1 MLNSQKTTVNSQLDK
16 LERIS
21 NQISLLI
28 SENDYEKINHL
39 DRLRKKIIND
49 MKVKEFN
56 LNENNKKTVMK
67 LISQNKEIISEYKQN
82 NSQELLKISNSK
94 KCAQAYLATL

>member
-1 MLNSQKTTVNSQLDK
+1 MLNSQKNTVYSQLDK

-49 MKVKEFN
+49 MKVKEFK
-56 LNENNKKTVMK
+56 LNEDNKKTVMK

-82 NSQELLKISNSK
+82 NSQELSKISNSK
-94 KCAQAYLATL
+94 KCAQAYLAIL

>member
-1 MLNSQKTTVNSQLDK
+1 MLNSKKTTVYSQLDK

-49 MKVKEFN
+49 MKVKEFK
-56 LNENNKKTVMK
+56 LNEDNKKTVMK

-82 NSQELLKISNSK
+82 NSQELSKISNSK
-94 KCAQAYLATL
+94 KCAQAYLAIL

>member
-1 MLNSQKTTVNSQLDK
+1 MLNNQKTTVYSQLDK

-21 NQISLLI
+21 NQISLLV
-28 SENDYEKINHL
+28 SKNDYEKINHL

-49 MKVKEFN
+49 MKVKEFK
-56 LNENNKKTVMK
+56 LNKDNKKTVMR

-82 NSQELLKISNSK
+82 NSQELSKISNSK

>member
-21 NQISLLI
+21 NQISLLV
-28 SENDYEKINHL
+28 SENDYEKISHL

-49 MKVKEFN
+49 MRVNEFN
-56 LNENNKKTVMK
+56 LNEQNKKTVMK
-67 LISQNKEIISEYKQN
+67 LISQNQGIISEYKQK
-82 NSQELLKISNSK
+82 NSQELSKLSHSK
-94 KCAQAYLATL
+94 KCTQAYLAIL

>member
-21 NQISLLI
+21 NQISLLV

-49 MKVKEFN
+49 MKVKEFKF
-56 LNENNKKTVMK
+56 NENNKKTVMK

-82 NSQELLKISNSK
+82 NSQELSKISNSK

>member
-49 MKVKEFN
+49 MKVKEIN
-56 LNENNKKTVMK
+56 LNENNKKTVMR
-67 LISQNKEIISEYKQN
+67 LISQNKEIISEYKQK
-82 NSQELLKISNSK
+82 NSQELSKISNSK
-94 KCAQAYLATL
+94 KCAQAYLAIL

>member
-21 NQISLLI
+21 NQISLLV

-49 MKVKEFN
+49 MKVKEFK

-67 LISQNKEIISEYKQN
+67 LISQNKEIISVYKQN
-82 NSQELLKISNSK
+82 NSQELSKISNSK

>member
-1 MLNSQKTTVNSQLDK
+1 MLNCQKTTVNSQLDK

-21 NQISLLI
+21 NQISLLV

-49 MKVKEFN
+49 MKVKEIN

-82 NSQELLKISNSK
+82 NSQELSKISNSK
-94 KCAQAYLATL
+94 KCAQAYLAIL

>member
-49 MKVKEFN
+49 MKVKEFK

-82 NSQELLKISNSK
+82 NSQELSKISNSK

>member
-1 MLNSQKTTVNSQLDK
+1 MLNSQKITVNSQLDK

-21 NQISLLI
+21 NQISLLV

-49 MKVKEFN
+49 MQVKEFK

-67 LISQNKEIISEYKQN
+67 LISQNKEIISVYKQN
-82 NSQELLKISNSK
+82 NSQELSKISNSK

>member
-1 MLNSQKTTVNSQLDK
+1 MLNSQKITVNSQLDK

-21 NQISLLI
+21 NQISLLV

-49 MKVKEFN
+49 MKVKEFK
-56 LNENNKKTVMK
+56 LNEDNKKTVMR

-82 NSQELLKISNSK
+82 NSQELSKISNSK

>member
-1 MLNSQKTTVNSQLDK
+1 MLDSQKTTANSQLDK

-21 NQISLLI
+21 NQISLLV

-49 MKVKEFN
+49 MKVKEIN

-82 NSQELLKISNSK
+82 NSQELSKISNSK
-94 KCAQAYLATL
+94 KCAQAYLAII

>member
-1 MLNSQKTTVNSQLDK
+1 MLNSQKTTVNVQLDK

-28 SENDYEKINHL
+28 SENDYEEINHL

-82 NSQELLKISNSK
+82 NSQELSKISNSK

>member
-1 MLNSQKTTVNSQLDK
+1 MLDNQKTTINSQLDK

-21 NQISLLI
+21 SQISLLI
-28 SENDYEKINHL
+28 SEDDYEKINHL

-56 LNENNKKTVMK
+56 LNEDNKKTVMK
-67 LISQNKEIISEYKQN
+67 LISQNNGIISEYKQK
-82 NSQELLKISNSK
+82 NSEELSKISNSK
-94 KCAQAYLATL
+94 KCTEAYLATI

>member
-1 MLNSQKTTVNSQLDK
+1 MLNSQKTTVKSQLDK

-21 NQISLLI
+21 NQISLLV

-49 MKVKEFN
+49 MKIKEFK
-56 LNENNKKTVMK
+56 LNQDNKKTVMR

-82 NSQELLKISNSK
+82 NSQELSKISNSK
-94 KCAQAYLATL
+94 KCAQAYLSTL

>member
-1 MLNSQKTTVNSQLDK
+1 MLNSQKTTVYSQLDK

-21 NQISLLI
+21 NQISLLV

-49 MKVKEFN
+49 MKVKEFK
-56 LNENNKKTVMK
+56 LDEDNKKTVMK
-67 LISQNKEIISEYKQN
+67 LISHNKEIISEYKQN
-82 NSQELLKISNSK
+82 NSQELSKISNSK

>member
-1 MLNSQKTTVNSQLDK
+1 MLDSQKTTVNSQLDK

-21 NQISLLI
+21 NQISLLV

-49 MKVKEFN
+49 MKVKEIK

-67 LISQNKEIISEYKQN
+67 LISQNKGIISEYKQN
-82 NSQELLKISNSK
+82 NSQELSKISNSK

>member
-1 MLNSQKTTVNSQLDK
+1 MLNSQKITVNSQLDK

-21 NQISLLI
+21 NQISLLV

-49 MKVKEFN
+49 MKAKEFK

-67 LISQNKEIISEYKQN
+67 LISKNKEIISEYKQN
-82 NSQELLKISNSK
+82 NSQELSKISNSK
-94 KCAQAYLATL
+94 KCAQAYLAIL

>member
-49 MKVKEFN
+49 MKVK
-56 LNENNKKTVMK
+56 
-67 LISQNKEIISEYKQN
+67 
-82 NSQELLKISNSK
+82 
-94 KCAQAYLATL
+94 

>member
-1 MLNSQKTTVNSQLDK
+1 MLNSQKTTINSQLDK

-67 LISQNKEIISEYKQN
+67 LISQNHGIISEYKQK
-82 NSQELLKISNSK
+82 NSEELSKISNSK
-94 KCAQAYLATL
+94 KCAEAYLATI

>member
-21 NQISLLI
+21 NQISLLV

-49 MKVKEFN
+49 MKVKEFK

-67 LISQNKEIISEYKQN
+67 LISQNKEIISVYKQN
-82 NSQELLKISNSK
+82 NSQELSKISNSK
-94 KCAQAYLATL
+94 ICAQAYLATL